1 MALQKRLTEQAWQN
15 FKHVILPTL
24 CSKYYSEDDI
34 VSFYRLDEV
43 LDLTTGDTAK
53 AMALFLLLDMD
64 KELPKVLENIQI
76 SIKNEDLSLSPQ
88 VLFKFIITHPN
99 EYKKEKDYEMVVFL
113 IYSVYGVEFL
123 NYLSR
128 KRKGYLSYRNRR
140 LHKQLV

>member
-15 FKHVILPTL
+15 FKQAILPTL

-43 LDLTTGDTAK
+43 LDLATGDTAK

-64 KELPKVLENIQI
+64 KELPKVLENIQT

-123 NYLSR
+123 NSLSR

>member
-15 FKHVILPTL
+15 FKQVILPTL
-24 CSKYYSEDDI
+24 CSNYYSEDDI
-34 VSFYRLDEV
+34 VSFYQLDEV
-43 LDLTTGDTAK
+43 LDLTIGDTAK

-64 KELPKVLENIQI
+64 KELPKILSNIQT
-76 SIKNEDLSLSPQ
+76 SLKNEDLSLSPQ

-113 IYSVYGVEFL
+113 IYSVYGVAFL

-128 KRKGYLSYRNRR
+128 KRKGYLSYRNRK
-140 LHKQLV
+140 LYKHV

>member
-64 KELPKVLENIQI
+64 KELPKVLENIQT

-99 EYKKEKDYEMVVFL
+99 EYKKEKDY
-113 IYSVYGVEFL
+113 
-123 NYLSR
+123 
-128 KRKGYLSYRNRR
+128 
-140 LHKQLV
+140 